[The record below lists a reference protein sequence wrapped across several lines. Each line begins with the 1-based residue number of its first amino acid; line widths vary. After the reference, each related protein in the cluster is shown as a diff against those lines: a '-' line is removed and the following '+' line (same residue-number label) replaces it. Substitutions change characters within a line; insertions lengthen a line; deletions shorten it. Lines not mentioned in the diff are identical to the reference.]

1 MCFIDYEK
9 AFDRVRHVDLM
20 MMLDEIGVDD
30 KDRRVV
36 CNLYWDQDAAVKV
49 GEYQTEYQRIRRG
62 MRQRFDRRASFQF
75 IL

>member
-36 CNLYWDQDAAVKV
+36 CNLYWDQEAAVKV